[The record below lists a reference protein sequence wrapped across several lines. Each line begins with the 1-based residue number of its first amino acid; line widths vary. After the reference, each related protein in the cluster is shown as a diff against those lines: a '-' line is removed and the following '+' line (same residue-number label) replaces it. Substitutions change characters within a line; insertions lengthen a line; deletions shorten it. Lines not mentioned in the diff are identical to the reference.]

1 MRQTKRALLVLA
13 VAYAAMGSECINDPF
28 VVSVNVEALEAVI
41 NIPAGS
47 TTTFAGVTTIS
58 ADEYFTTDVGA
69 IQNLRIYDIT
79 VQSVGS
85 YGGTVTGTSTVNGA
99 TLVSYSGPWSS
110 FATPKSLLA
119 PSSGV
124 TLTAAGVTALRTAV
138 LGQQNVTLAAGGTLS
153 TSPVPALQ
161 LIIKLYAQVDAEP

>member
-13 VAYAAMGSECINDPF
+13 TAYAVLGSECINDPF

-58 ADEYFTTDVGA
+58 ASEYFTTDVGA

-85 YGGTVTGTSTVNGA
+85 YGRWSPMRGRGA
-99 TLVSYSGPWSS
+99 HSPRRSPCW
-110 FATPKSLLA
+110 
-119 PSSGV
+119 
-124 TLTAAGVTALRTAV
+124 RRRAV
-138 LGQQNVTLAAGGTLS
+138 
-153 TSPVPALQ
+153 
-161 LIIKLYAQVDAEP
+161 

>member
-1 MRQTKRALLVLA
+1 MRQAKRALLVLA

-47 TTTFAGVTTIS
+47 ATTFAGATTIG
-58 ADEYFTTDVGA
+58 AAEYFTTDVGA

-79 VQSVGS
+79 VQGVGS
-85 YGGTVTGTSTVNGA
+85 YSGTVTGTSTVNGA
-99 TLVSYSGPWSS
+99 TLVSYTGPWTA

-124 TLTAAGVTALRTAV
+124 TLSAAGVTALRTAV
-138 LGQQNVTLAAGGTLS
+138 LGQQNVTLAGGGTVS
-153 TSPVPALQ
+153 AAPVPALQ
-161 LIIKLYAQVDAEP
+161 LIIKVYAQVDAEP